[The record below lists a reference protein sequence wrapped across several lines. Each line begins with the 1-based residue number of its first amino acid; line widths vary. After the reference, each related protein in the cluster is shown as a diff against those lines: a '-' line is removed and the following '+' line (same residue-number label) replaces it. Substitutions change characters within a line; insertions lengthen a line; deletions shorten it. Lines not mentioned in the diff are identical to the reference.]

1 MNTRA
6 KPQPTEINHIRNT
19 LTDVVDGLG
28 QTRGEMHQRFDQQ
41 EKEHNQFRHE
51 VNQQFAEFNERFG
64 GLEHEVHEVKARL
77 GGLEHEVHEVKVR
90 FDGLEQKVDRQ
101 GSEISEIKEMLQ
113 TFLSRQ

>member
-1 MNTRA
+1 MNTKA
-6 KPQPTEINHIRNT
+6 KPQPTEIDHIRNT
-19 LTDVVDGLG
+19 LADVVDGLG

-41 EKEHNQFRHE
+41 EKEHSQFRQE
-51 VNQQFAEFNERFG
+51 VNERF
-64 GLEHEVHEVKARL
+64 

-113 TFLSRQ
+113 VLLSRQ